1 MLSNIKSFI
10 LEQTGATDILECEVV
25 QEVWSGFGQV
35 LRVKLKGAPF
45 HESVVVKNIVLSN
58 EINQPKGWN
67 TDVSRRRKLISYKV
81 EHAWYENYAGRCLE
95 NCRVPIFYGGLINEG
110 NQVLLLEDLNA
121 NGYPIRKNHLSKKEV
136 KVCLSWLASFH
147 AEFMHE
153 KTDDLWKK
161 GTYWHLSTRKDEHAS
176 MPSSE
181 LKVKAAI
188 IDQKLNSCFFKT
200 LVHGDSKVANFC
212 FSEDGTK
219 VSAVDFQYVGEGC
232 GMKDVAYLF
241 SSCMDTKECSLWA
254 SSLIDYYFE
263 CLFEALSGKITDQA
277 FVLLELEWRQMYPL
291 AWVDFCR
298 FLEGWSPNHYK
309 VNDYSRNI
317 VKNSLAAIS

>member
-10 LEQTGATDILECEVV
+10 LEQTGAVDVLECEVV

-35 LRVKLKGAPF
+35 LRLKLEGAPF
-45 HESVVVKNIVLSN
+45 HKSIVVKNIILSN
-58 EINQPKGWN
+58 EIDQPKGWN
-67 TDVSRRRKLISYKV
+67 TDVSRQRKLISYKV
-81 EHAWYENYAGRCLE
+81 EHAWYKNYAGKCLE
-95 NCRVPIFYGGLINEG
+95 NCRVPKFYGCLIDEG

-121 NGYPIRKNHLSKKEV
+121 SGYPIRKNHLNKKEV

-147 AEFMHE
+147 AEFMHT
-153 KTDDLWKK
+153 KTDDLWKN

-181 LKVKAAI
+181 LKDKATL

-212 FSEDGTK
+212 FSEDATK

-232 GMKDVAYLF
+232 GMKDVAYFLG
-241 SSCMDTKECSLWA
+241 SCLTELQCDHWELELLDFYFASLK
-254 SSLIDYYFE
+254 L
-263 CLFEALSGKITDQA
+263 ALTDKITELNFD
-277 FVLLELEWRQMYPL
+277 LLEKEWRSLFPI
-291 AWVDFCR
+291 AWSDFTR
-298 FLEGWSPNHYK
+298 FLLGWMPSNRK
-309 VNDYSRNI
+309 INGYSEAMMDRSMTYL
-317 VKNSLAAIS
+317 K